1 MIKNIELSY
10 IWQNFKSLSDFV
22 YTFLRSSRVALLV
35 KKSPAS
41 AGDRRDADLIP
52 GSGRSPG
59 GRHGN
64 PLQCS
69 CLENSMD
76 GGACQ
81 ATVHRVTKNRT

>member
-1 MIKNIELSY
+1 MIKNIDLSC
-10 IWQNFKSLSDFV
+10 IWQDFKSLSDFV

-35 KKSPAS
+35 KKPPAS

-52 GSGRSPG
+52 GTGRSPG

-69 CLENSMD
+69 CLENSVD

-81 ATVHRVTKNRT
+81 APVHRVTKNRT